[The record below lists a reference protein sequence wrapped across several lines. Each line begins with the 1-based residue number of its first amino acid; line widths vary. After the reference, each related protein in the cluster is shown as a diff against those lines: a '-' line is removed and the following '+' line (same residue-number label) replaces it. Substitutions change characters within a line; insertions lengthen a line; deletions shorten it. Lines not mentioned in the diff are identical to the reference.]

1 MKELNTVQSLII
13 TILIIIATSLIS
25 INSREVDSTI
35 ITIEKGMSL
44 NSVSKLL
51 LDENIIV
58 DENMF
63 KIKAI
68 LRGLESK
75 VPTGKFLI
83 EGKVSDAIL
92 FDLIFKKGPIKL
104 KLTIPE
110 GLQSQQL
117 FENIN
122 LLLNKNHDFDAY
134 FKSEEILAANN
145 INATSLEGYLH
156 PEAYYLYHDSS
167 PEYIITILLNELWK
181 KFDKTLQDRANQ
193 LGFTVH

>member
-44 NSVSKLL
+44 NSVSNLL

-58 DENMF
+58 DKNIF

-83 EGKVSDAIL
+83 EGKVSDAC
-92 FDLIFKKGPIKL
+92 
-104 KLTIPE
+104 
-110 GLQSQQL
+110 
-117 FENIN
+117 
-122 LLLNKNHDFDAY
+122 LLY
-134 FKSEEILAANN
+134 
-145 INATSLEGYLH
+145 TS
-156 PEAYYLYHDSS
+156 PS
-167 PEYIITILLNELWK
+167 PRDY
-181 KFDKTLQDRANQ
+181 
-193 LGFTVH
+193 

>member
-58 DENMF
+58 DENIF

-110 GLQSQQL
+110 GLQSKNL
-117 FENIN
+117 FQKIN
-122 LLLNKNHDFDAY
+122 SLLNTDYDFNKY
-134 FKSEEILAANN
+134 FNSTEILEEYGL
-145 INATSLEGYLH
+145 NASSLEGYLF
-156 PEAYYLYHDSS
+156 PDTYY
-167 PEYIITILLNELWK
+167 
-181 KFDKTLQDRANQ
+181 
-193 LGFTVH
+193 

>member
-110 GLQSQQL
+110 GLQAKQL

-122 LLLNKNHDFDAY
+122 QLLNKNYDFDAY
-134 FKSEEILAANN
+134 FKSEEILTAYN

-156 PEAYYLYHDSS
+156 PETYNLYHDSS
-167 PEYIITILLNELWK
+167 P
-181 KFDKTLQDRANQ
+181 
-193 LGFTVH
+193 

>member
-13 TILIIIATSLIS
+13 TTLIIIATSLIS
-25 INSREVDSTI
+25 INSKEVDSII

-58 DENMF
+58 DQNIF

-75 VPTGKFLI
+75 IPTGKFLI

-92 FDLIFKKGPIKL
+92 FDLIFKKGPIQL
-104 KLTIPE
+104 KLTIP
-110 GLQSQQL
+110 
-117 FENIN
+117 
-122 LLLNKNHDFDAY
+122 
-134 FKSEEILAANN
+134 
-145 INATSLEGYLH
+145 
-156 PEAYYLYHDSS
+156 
-167 PEYIITILLNELWK
+167 
-181 KFDKTLQDRANQ
+181 
-193 LGFTVH
+193 

>member
-51 LDENIIV
+51 LNENIIV
-58 DENMF
+58 DENIF

-92 FDLIFKKGPIKL
+92 FDLIF
-104 KLTIPE
+104 
-110 GLQSQQL
+110 LQML
-117 FENIN
+117 R
-122 LLLNKNHDFDAY
+122 A
-134 FKSEEILAANN
+134 
-145 INATSLEGYLH
+145 
-156 PEAYYLYHDSS
+156 SS
-167 PEYIITILLNELWK
+167 
-181 KFDKTLQDRANQ
+181 
-193 LGFTVH
+193 